1 MNYRRREMSGG
12 NLPLMTNFLIKI
24 LIMLNYQRIG
34 IQVGKLQS
42 RILKNWLKR
51 VKQHSKWFE
60 PRSISS
66 SCSVIVRVSVVLKRT
81 VGDSD

>member
-1 MNYRRREMSGG
+1 MDHLSNGQGE
-12 NLPLMTNFLIKI
+12 
-24 LIMLNYQRIG
+24 
-34 IQVGKLQS
+34 VGEKYFVFHFVKLQRLS
-42 RILKNWLKR
+42 IRCALQGFFSQRPN
-51 VKQHSKWFE
+51 VFFSKWFE